1 MQEIINMS
9 TYFEEKKELFKGFAI
24 WVFKIVVM
32 EISLLKPRFLKTYTY
47 KRILNDI

>member
-9 TYFEEKKELFKGFAI
+9 PYFEKKELFKGFAV